1 MTPTIPI
8 SNDSLALMEQIKG
21 IILDPA
27 IALLNASVDK
37 LAIDLALYFNGS
49 LDNHLLADLTTQCQ
63 AAREFPLTQ
72 PMISQLIKAGR
83 LKTYTEV
90 RLVRR
95 SEIKHYLETKSKPKP
110 KPGMPKIP
118 K

>member
-1 MTPTIPI
+1 
-8 SNDSLALMEQIKG
+8 MEQIKG
-21 IILDPA
+21 LILTPA
-27 IALLNASVDK
+27 IELLNESVNK
-37 LAIDLALYFNGS
+37 LAVDLALYFSGS

-83 LKTYTEV
+83 LNVYTEV

-95 SEIKHYLETKSKPKP
+95 SEVKHYLETKSKPKP
-110 KPGMPKIP
+110 KAGLPKVP